1 MTLKELLAE
10 KARFEKQ
17 MADLQQ
23 TIEPKMELLRLNCY
37 EIQTQIDE
45 MLAGRLHDLRKLQGK
60 EFGVIN
66 MIFEGFKVSETV
78 PKKVEWDQEKLAPLF
93 FKILE
98 SGDKPSDY
106 MRMKLE
112 VPEKLYGDF
121 PPQIK
126 SIFDEAR
133 TVKAGRPT
141 LKIEEV
147 ESKGE
152 TCLT

>member
-1 MTLKELLAE
+1 MTLKELLSKRAE
-10 KARFEKQ
+10 FEAQ
-17 MADLQQ
+17 MSELQQ
-23 TIEPKMELLRLNCY
+23 TIEPRLEELRTNCHNV
-37 EIQTQIDE
+37 QMQIDE
-45 MLAGRLHDLRKLQGK
+45 MLAGRLQDLRKLQGK
-60 EFGVIN
+60 EFGVVN
-66 MIFEGFKVSETV
+66 MTFEGFKVSETV
-78 PKKVEWDQEKLAPLF
+78 PKKVEWDQEKLTPLF

-126 SIFDEAR
+126 SIFDVAR

-147 ESKGE
+147 PNA
-152 TCLT
+152 